1 MEVIPITKDVKTIDI
16 SGAKKK
22 KKEYLKC
29 KIKHLEA
36 DSKGENNVDLRGSIN
51 SFKRVTKLQRTP

>member
-22 KKEYLKC
+22 EYLKC

-36 DSKGENNVDLRGSIN
+36 DRKSENNADLRGRIN
-51 SFKRVTKLQRTP
+51 

>member
-1 MEVIPITKDVKTIDI
+1 VNGGNPNNKRRKTIDI

-22 KKEYLKC
+22 EYLEC

-36 DSKGENNVDLRGSIN
+36 DR
-51 SFKRVTKLQRTP
+51 